1 KSTLVQLP
9 LFVRFLLQSVWY
21 YTLSCVYLPVK
32 FLNNCCV
39 LFHCDVMFSSLS
51 RDKKGALEYINNY
64 KPQTEGQ
71 QLRILLHGPVG
82 AGKSSFINSVQS
94 HFVFTSI
101 NCIFSVCGSQYTTY
115 KIQKDNSETFYP
127 FVFNDIMGLDPQR
140 GVLVD
145 DVKLAFTGHVKEGY
159 VFNPESKLSEG
170 NEFYNKSPTVNDKVH
185 VLVCIVPADTLSSMS
200 DETVQKLR
208 DIRLEAS
215 RLGIPQV
222 TVLTKVEEACP
233 EIKRD
238 LKNVY
243 RSIILKE
250 KQFSADVGIPM
261 NCIFPVRNYYEEI
274 DLSDDTDALILSAL
288 RRIINY
294 GGDFFNRKTV

>member
-1 KSTLVQLP
+1 TQDEVVSSI
-9 LFVRFLLQSVWY
+9 F
-21 YTLSCVYLPVK
+21 CVYLPVK

-94 HFVFTSI
+94 VLKGRMCTLALADNTTHGCFTKQVRRIFRTYI
-101 NCIFSVCGSQYTTY
+101 N
-115 KIQKDNSETFYP
+115 TFYP

-185 VLVCIVPADTLSSMS
+185 VLVFYIHCSFLS
-200 DETVQKLR
+200 VVL
-208 DIRLEAS
+208 A
-215 RLGIPQV
+215 GIPQV

-250 KQFSADVGIPM
+250 KFSADVGIPM